1 LAGRYNDCGE
11 SASAGLMSG
20 WRDLCHRRQVAMAW
34 LQMMSNTVSHPQL
47 AEISFTLLL
56 IHIACV

>member
-1 LAGRYNDCGE
+1 MIV
-11 SASAGLMSG
+11 ASAGLMSG

-34 LQMMSNTVSHPQL
+34 LEMMSNTVSHPQL